1 MSHLGDRLSAL
12 VDGELGGAERDKAYA
27 HLARCEQCRAE
38 AAALR
43 DLKRQLRSLAVEQP
57 EVAIAEAD
65 VMRRLMTMSGI
76 GGQQP
81 RRRLHVPR
89 PGLSRTG
96 LPASARGLRPPGS
109 QSASGRRP
117 QIGRFSRRH
126 RRSLVVGA
134 VTVMVSLGTA
144 AFTAGGGDP
153 GPGPKITP
161 QMELYS
167 EEHAITT
174 GEVPFTGTPGT
185 PGTPGTSGTSGTTGA
200 PGPVEGGMVSV
211 GSSVS
216 PVNPA
221 SPTRPGS
228 RSATAPS
235 RDTTPTALDSGRPAQ
250 KP

>member
-38 AAALR
+38 ASALR
-43 DLKRQLRSLAVEQP
+43 DLKRQLRSLAVERP
-57 EVAIAEAD
+57 EVAVAEAD

-81 RRRLHVPR
+81 RRRLRVPR
-89 PGLSRTG
+89 PGLSSSG
-96 LPASARGLRPPGS
+96 LPRSALLGSARGLRPPGPRGS
-109 QSASGRRP
+109 SPGGVRRP
-117 QIGRFSRRH
+117 EIRGFARRH
-126 RRSLVVGA
+126 RRSLVFGA
-134 VTVMVSLGTA
+134 VTVVVSLGTV
-144 AFTAGGGDP
+144 AFTVGGGDP

-174 GEVPFTGTPGT
+174 GEVPFTGI
-185 PGTPGTSGTSGTTGA
+185 
-200 PGPVEGGMVSV
+200 PGPFEGGMVPS
-211 GSSVS
+211 
-216 PVNPA
+216 A
-221 SPTRPGS
+221 GS
-228 RSATAPS
+228 R
-235 RDTTPTALDSGRPAQ
+235 PTALDSGRPAQ